1 MSADRNWTFVIGN
14 KPLQKEITAMG
25 LYVKSW
31 FLAFAFVIFT
41 ASFAG
46 ANGVASINPDQLK
59 NQLTNP
65 DVIVIDVR
73 VEQEWNSGQWKI
85 QGARRESPGNVSQ
98 WMSKY
103 PKDKTIVLYCA

>member
-1 MSADRNWTFVIGN
+1 
-14 KPLQKEITAMG
+14 MG

-46 ANGVASINPDQLK
+46 ANGVAYISPEQLK
-59 NQLTNP
+59 HELTNP

-73 VEQEWNSGQWKI
+73 VQPEWNSSQSKI
-85 QGARRESPGNVSQ
+85 QGARRESPGDVSQ